1 MTTTPSSDK
10 GFTLLELLVAVA
22 IFALL
27 GVGSYRLL
35 ATTIATRDAAQQH
48 DAALM
53 QLQKAMTT
61 LNRDI
66 SQAIAR
72 PVRNEYG
79 DAVAALILKNN
90 SLDLTRTGW
99 PNPLQQA
106 RSQLQRIHY
115 ELNAKGELVR
125 LSWSQLDRERGAKPQ
140 QSILLKNIDTMQIK
154 VYSANGGLVQEWPAF
169 QSQATNNAAAL
180 SELPRAI
187 EITVNVKPWG
197 EIRRYFR
204 LSQVLEVSKNA
215 PQ

>member
-1 MTTTPSSDK
+1 
-10 GFTLLELLVAVA
+10 
-22 IFALL
+22 
-27 GVGSYRLL
+27 
-35 ATTIATRDAAQQH
+35 
-48 DAALM
+48 M
-53 QLQKAMTT
+53 QLQKAMST

-79 DAVAALILKNN
+79 DVVAAVILKNN
-90 SLDLTRTGW
+90 TLDLTRAGW

-115 ELNAKGELVR
+115 ELNTKGELVR
-125 LSWSQLDRERGAKPQ
+125 FSWSQLDRERGAKPQ
-140 QSILLKNIDTMQIK
+140 QSILLKNIDTMQMK
-154 VYSANGGLVQEWPAF
+154 VYSFNGGLVQEWPVL
-169 QSQATNNAAAL
+169 QSQTANNAAL

-187 EITVNVKPWG
+187 EIVVNVKPWG

>member
-1 MTTTPSSDK
+1 MTPASDK

-35 ATTIATRDAAQQH
+35 ATTIATRDAAQKH

-53 QLQKAMTT
+53 QLQKAMST

-79 DAVAALILKNN
+79 DAVAAVILKNN
-90 SLDLTRTGW
+90 TLDLTRAGW

-115 ELNAKGELVR
+115 ELNTKGELVR
-125 LSWSQLDRERGAKPQ
+125 FSWSQLDRERGAKPQ
-140 QSILLKNIDTMQIK
+140 QSILLKNIDTMQMK
-154 VYSANGGLVQEWPAF
+154 VYSFNGGLVQEWPVF
-169 QSQATNNAAAL
+169 QSQAANNAAL

-187 EITVNVKPWG
+187 EIVVNVKPWG

>member
-1 MTTTPSSDK
+1 MTTSSDK

-35 ATTIATRDAAQQH
+35 ATTIATRDAAQKH

-66 SQAIAR
+66 SQAIGR

-169 QSQATNNAAAL
+169 QSQATNNATAL

-187 EITVNVKPWG
+187 EIVVNVKPWG

-204 LSQVLEVSKNA
+204 LSQALEASKNVT
-215 PQ
+215 Q

>member
-1 MTTTPSSDK
+1 MTSASDK

-35 ATTIATRDAAQQH
+35 ATTIATRDAAQKH

-53 QLQKAMTT
+53 QLQKAMST

-79 DAVAALILKNN
+79 DAVAAVILKNN
-90 SLDLTRTGW
+90 TLDLTRAGW

-115 ELNAKGELVR
+115 ELNTKGELVR
-125 LSWSQLDRERGAKPQ
+125 FSWSQLDRERGAKPQ
-140 QSILLKNIDTMQIK
+140 QSILLKNIDTMQMK
-154 VYSANGGLVQEWPAF
+154 VYSFNGGLVQEWPVL
-169 QSQATNNAAAL
+169 QSQTANNAAL

-187 EITVNVKPWG
+187 EIVVNVKPWG

>member
-1 MTTTPSSDK
+1 MTSSSEK

-35 ATTIATRDAAQQH
+35 ATTIATRDAAQKH

-79 DAVAALILKNN
+79 DAVAAVILKNN
-90 SLDLTRTGW
+90 MLDLTRAGW
-99 PNPLQQA
+99 PNPVA
-106 RSQLQRIHY
+106 S
-115 ELNAKGELVR
+115 
-125 LSWSQLDRERGAKPQ
+125 
-140 QSILLKNIDTMQIK
+140 
-154 VYSANGGLVQEWPAF
+154 YSAYIMNSIP
-169 QSQATNNAAAL
+169 
-180 SELPRAI
+180 
-187 EITVNVKPWG
+187 K
-197 EIRRYFR
+197 
-204 LSQVLEVSKNA
+204 VS
-215 PQ
+215 

>member
-1 MTTTPSSDK
+1 MTSSSEK

-35 ATTIATRDAAQQH
+35 ATTIATRDAAQKH

-66 SQAIAR
+66 SQAIGR

-79 DAVAALILKNN
+79 DAVAAVILKNN
-90 SLDLTRTGW
+90 MLDLTRAGW

-106 RSQLQRIHY
+106 RSQLQRVHY
-115 ELNAKGELVR
+115 ELNSKGELVR

-140 QSILLKNIDTMQIK
+140 QSILLKNIDTIQIK
-154 VYSANGGLVQEWPAF
+154 VYSINEGLVQEWPAF
-169 QSQATNNAAAL
+169 QGQAANNTASL

-187 EITVNVKPWG
+187 EIVINVKPWG

-204 LSQVLEVSKNA
+204 LSQVLEAPKNVT
-215 PQ
+215 Q

>member
-1 MTTTPSSDK
+1 MTSASDK

-35 ATTIATRDAAQQH
+35 ATTIATRDAAQKH

-53 QLQKAMTT
+53 QLQKAMST

-79 DAVAALILKNN
+79 DVVAAVILKNN
-90 SLDLTRTGW
+90 TLDLTRAGW

-115 ELNAKGELVR
+115 ELNTKGELVR
-125 LSWSQLDRERGAKPQ
+125 FSWSQLDRERGAKPQ
-140 QSILLKNIDTMQIK
+140 QSILLKNIDTMQMK
-154 VYSANGGLVQEWPAF
+154 VYSFNGGLVQEWPVL
-169 QSQATNNAAAL
+169 QSQTANNAAL

-187 EITVNVKPWG
+187 EIVVNVKPWG

>member
-1 MTTTPSSDK
+1 MTPSSDK

-35 ATTIATRDAAQQH
+35 ATTIDTRDAAQKH

-66 SQAIAR
+66 SQAIGR

-79 DAVAALILKNN
+79 DAVAAVILKNN

-154 VYSANGGLVQEWPAF
+154 VYSINGGLVQEWPAF
-169 QSQATNNAAAL
+169 QSQSVNNTASL

-187 EITVNVKPWG
+187 EIVINVKPWG

-204 LSQVLEVSKNA
+204 LSQALEVSKNA
-215 PQ
+215 TQ

>member
-1 MTTTPSSDK
+1 MTPASDK

-35 ATTIATRDAAQQH
+35 ATTIATRDAAQKH

-53 QLQKAMTT
+53 QLQKAMST

-79 DAVAALILKNN
+79 DVVAAVILKNN
-90 SLDLTRTGW
+90 TLDLTRAGW

-115 ELNAKGELVR
+115 ELNTKGELVR
-125 LSWSQLDRERGAKPQ
+125 FSWSQLDRERGAKPQ
-140 QSILLKNIDTMQIK
+140 QSILLKNIDTMQMK
-154 VYSANGGLVQEWPAF
+154 VYSFNGGLVQEWPVL
-169 QSQATNNAAAL
+169 QSQTANNAAL

-187 EITVNVKPWG
+187 EIVVNVKPWG

>member
-1 MTTTPSSDK
+1 M
-10 GFTLLELLVAVA
+10 AVA

-35 ATTIATRDAAQQH
+35 ATTIATRDAAQKH

-79 DAVAALILKNN
+79 DAVAAVILKNN
-90 SLDLTRTGW
+90 MLDLTRAGW

-106 RSQLQRIHY
+106 RSQLQRVHY
-115 ELNAKGELVR
+115 ELNSKGELVR

-140 QSILLKNIDTMQIK
+140 QSILLKNIDTIQIK
-154 VYSANGGLVQEWPAF
+154 VYSINEGLVQEWPAF
-169 QSQATNNAAAL
+169 QGQAANNTASL

-187 EITVNVKPWG
+187 EIVINVKPWG

-204 LSQVLEVSKNA
+204 LSQVLEAPKNVT
-215 PQ
+215 Q

>member
-1 MTTTPSSDK
+1 MTSSSEK

-35 ATTIATRDAAQQH
+35 ATTIATRDAAQKH
-48 DAALM
+48 DTALM

-66 SQAIAR
+66 SQAIGR

-169 QSQATNNAAAL
+169 QSQATNNEAAL

-187 EITVNVKPWG
+187 EIVVNVKPWG

-204 LSQVLEVSKNA
+204 LSQVLEAPKNVT
-215 PQ
+215 Q